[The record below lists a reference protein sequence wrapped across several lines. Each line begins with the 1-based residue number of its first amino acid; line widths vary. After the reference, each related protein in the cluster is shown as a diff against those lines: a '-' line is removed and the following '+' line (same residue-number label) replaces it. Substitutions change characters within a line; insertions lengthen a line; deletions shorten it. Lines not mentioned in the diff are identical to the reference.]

1 MKYGQR
7 IGGERKK
14 DIIHGIAAQILCD
27 LGYEKASIRDIAE
40 ATGMTK
46 AGLYYYFD
54 TKEEL
59 LFQILDSFMDD
70 LLGKTRD
77 LHEQISDPA
86 DLIQAMIN
94 LQVQM
99 YCQDKY
105 RARLIVHDENC
116 LSGELHKRLKE
127 KQREY
132 FSFWKK
138 ALDRFFEHNG
148 ICVDHVAVD
157 AHFLMGACI
166 WIQQWYRPNGE
177 VTPEQLVKRFFST
190 FLCGLANRKTMA
202 PEQAHSTSDAC
213 TCQPLLEQ

>member
-7 IGGERKK
+7 IGGERKI
-14 DIIHGIAAQILCD
+14 DVIHRVAAKILCN

-70 LLGKTRD
+70 LLKRTRD
-77 LHEQISDPA
+77 IHAHIEDPA
-86 DLIQAMIN
+86 ELIRAMID
-94 LQVQM
+94 LQIGK

-105 RARLIVHDENC
+105 RAKLIVHDENC

-132 FSFWKK
+132 FSYWKK
-138 ALDRFFEHNG
+138 ALEKFCKENG
-148 ICVDHVAVD
+148 ICTDHVAVD

-166 WIQQWYRPNGE
+166 WIQQWYNPEGE
-177 VTPEQLVKRFFST
+177 VKPEQLAQRIFTT
-190 FLCGLANRKTMA
+190 FLCGLANRDKKTSLSQESA
-202 PEQAHSTSDAC
+202 TQDVCAGRP
-213 TCQPLLEQ
+213 